1 MREIIIK
8 YHPDG
13 SVDVEA
19 EGFVGGECLQATAP
33 FEKALGLVNPKR
45 KMKQE
50 GGSSV
55 AARTANQIHQ

>member
-1 MREIIIK
+1 MKEIAIRF
-8 YHPDG
+8 HPDG
-13 SVDVEA
+13 TVEVEA
-19 EGFVGGECLQATAP
+19 AGFVGGECLQATAP